1 MIQYYYTKKE
11 WGVVME
17 KEELKILEE
26 LRRILNSKNE
36 AIVILNN
43 YFKGGVGKSKLST
56 MFAYL
61 TDKFN
66 LKVLMIDKD
75 LQATLTK
82 DLAKTF
88 KVELPR
94 VNFYEGLKNGNLAS
108 SIVHLTDNL
117 DLIPGTFDLM
127 LLPKLTR
134 SWTFEN
140 ESRLLATLLA
150 PLKSDYDLIIID
162 TVPTPSVYTNNAIVA
177 SDYVMIPLQAEEE
190 STNNIQNYISYLID
204 LQEQFNP
211 GLDMIGFVPY
221 LVDTDSTTIKS
232 NLEELYKQH
241 KEDNLVFQN
250 IIKRSNKVS
259 TWSKNGITEHK
270 GYDKKVLS
278 MYENVFFEMLA
289 YHLHLLLMPLI
300 MTIMFHRLLCTK
312 AKLFPLVCLI
322 LKMD

>member
-17 KEELKILEE
+17 KEKLKILEE
-26 LRRILNSKNE
+26 LRRILNNKNE
-36 AIVILNN
+36 AIIILNN

-61 TDKFN
+61 TDKLN

-88 KVELPR
+88 EVELPR

-162 TVPTPSVYTNNAIVA
+162 TVPTPSVYLGAQKAKRNDTPISAKKDIMGDKTVRVRADLHHIIKIETAKNGGNVKE
-177 SDYVMIPLQAEEE
+177 VMDQA
-190 STNNIQNYISYLID
+190 
-204 LQEQFNP
+204 
-211 GLDMIGFVPY
+211 
-221 LVDTDSTTIKS
+221 
-232 NLEELYKQH
+232 LEEYIRKYLP
-241 KEDNLVFQN
+241 
-250 IIKRSNKVS
+250 
-259 TWSKNGITEHK
+259 
-270 GYDKKVLS
+270 DKL
-278 MYENVFFEMLA
+278 
-289 YHLHLLLMPLI
+289 
-300 MTIMFHRLLCTK
+300 
-312 AKLFPLVCLI
+312 
-322 LKMD
+322 